1 MSIDL
6 RVAGLAPQ
14 DANRGIARLSQF
26 VAEQLGVESGDVV
39 GITGRRRTVAKVIP
53 GLPDDPDE
61 VIRIDGSTRTNA
73 DVGIDD
79 RVSVEAVDVE
89 PADRITVAFPPNVSL
104 RGAEPYIHRV
114 LYSRPILRG
123 DTVRMALLGHPFAFV
138 VTGTTPTGPVIVGEE
153 TAIDIRDRPLTEED
167 LRGEQVEAPTV
178 TYEDVGGLGP
188 ELEGIR
194 EMIELPLRHP
204 ELFRKLGIAPPK
216 GVLLHGPPGTGKT
229 LIARAV
235 ANEVDATFVP
245 LTGPEI
251 MSKYYGESEQH
262 LREIF
267 DEAEANAPAI
277 IFIDEIDSI
286 APKREEVTG
295 EMERRIVAQLLA
307 LMDGLESRG
316 EVIVIAATNR
326 VNAIDPALRR
336 GGRFDREIEIG
347 VPDRDGRKEILQ
359 IHTRGMPLGEDVDLD
374 DLADETYGFV
384 GADLESL
391 AKEAAMSALR
401 RIREDIDLDA
411 EVIPPDVLDRI
422 QVMPGDFE
430 SARRTTEPSAMREV
444 FVEVPKV
451 TYDDVGG
458 LADAKR
464 ELVRA
469 VEWPL
474 NYPKTFER
482 LHTAPPKGILLYGPP
497 GTGKTLLA
505 KAVANASQVNFISV
519 KGPELLDKYVGE
531 SERAVREVFHRARQA
546 APTIVFFDEI
556 DSLVPMRGESFDSH
570 VTERVVS
577 QLLTELDGIEELE
590 DVVVIGATN
599 RPDIVDPA
607 LLRPGRLEK
616 LVFVPAPD
624 EDARREIF
632 TVHTRGMPLA
642 DDVDLERLA
651 GDTEGYAGSDIE
663 AVCREASMLALD
675 EFIESMGA
683 EKSPE
688 DIDETSGTI
697 TVDRSHFE
705 AALETVKP
713 SITPERREAYQ
724 EIAERLGGGMP
735 VDLEE
740 SGIGF
745 Q

>member
-1 MSIDL
+1 MPIDL

-14 DANRGIARLSQF
+14 DANRGIARLSQRSF
-26 VAEQLGVESGDVV
+26 EELGLESGDVV
-39 GITGRRRTVAKVIP
+39 EITGRRRTVAKVMP
-53 GLPDDPDE
+53 GLAGDPDDL
-61 VIRIDGSTRTNA
+61 VRIDGSTRANA

-79 RVSVEAVDVE
+79 RVTVERVE
-89 PADRITVAFPPNVSL
+89 VQPADRLTVAFPPNVSL

-114 LYSRPILRG
+114 LFSRPILRG
-123 DTVRMALLGHPFAFV
+123 DTVRMALLGQPLAFV
-138 VTGTTPTGPVIVGEE
+138 VTGTAPDGPVIVVDE
-153 TAIDIRDRPLTEED
+153 TDVVIRERPLTEED
-167 LRGEQVEAPTV
+167 LRGEQVDVPRV

-188 ELEGIR
+188 ELEQIR

-267 DEAEANAPAI
+267 DEAEANAPAV

-326 VNAIDPALRR
+326 VDAIDPALRR

-359 IHTRGMPLGEDVDLD
+359 IHTRGMPLDEAVDLD
-374 DLADETYGFV
+374 ALADETYGFV

-401 RIREDIDLDA
+401 RIRKDIDLDA

-422 QVMPGDFE
+422 EVSPSDFD
-430 SARRTTEPSAMREV
+430 AALRTTEPSAMREV
-444 FVEVPKV
+444 FVEIPAV

-458 LADAKR
+458 LEDVKE

-469 VEWPL
+469 IEWPL
-474 NYPKTFER
+474 KYPRSFEH
-482 LHTAPPKGILLYGPP
+482 LHTNPPKGILLYGPP

-531 SERAVREVFHRARQA
+531 SERAVRQVFHRARQA
-546 APTIVFFDEI
+546 APTIIFFDEI
-556 DSLVPMRGESFDSH
+556 DSLVPVRGGSFDSH

-590 DVVVIGATN
+590 DVIVIGATN
-599 RPDIVDPA
+599 RPDIIDPA
-607 LLRPGRLEK
+607 IMRPGRLEK
-616 LVFVPAPD
+616 VVYVPTPD
-624 EDARREIF
+624 EEARLAIF
-632 TVHTRGMPLA
+632 RVHTRDMPLG
-642 DDVDLERLA
+642 DGVDLERLA
-651 GDTEGYAGSDIE
+651 EETEGYAGSDIE
-663 AVCREASMLALD
+663 AVCREASMMALD
-675 EFIESMGA
+675 EFIESAGPDLEPDA
-683 EKSPE
+683 
-688 DIDETSGTI
+688 IDESSSSL
-697 TVDRSHFE
+697 TVDRSHFQ
-705 AALETVKP
+705 AALKTVRP
-713 SITPERREAYQ
+713 SITAEQRESYA
-724 EIAERLGGGMP
+724 EIADRLGGGMP
-735 VDLEE
+735 LDVEE
-740 SGIGF
+740 SRLGF